1 VVNGANGEDSD
12 EDENEDEEE
21 LDSRRM
27 GPRVRT
33 MDAIGDEELD
43 EAVWDGTDRPRDA
56 LDSRSR
62 SDSGSRLSRDL
73 EQGFRDSSDEED

>member
-1 VVNGANGEDSD
+1 VVDGANGDDSD
-12 EDENEDEEE
+12 DDEE
-21 LDSRRM
+21 LGGRRM
-27 GPRVRT
+27 NSRVRT
-33 MDAIGDEELD
+33 TDALGDEELD

-62 SDSGSRLSRDL
+62 SESGSRLSIEL